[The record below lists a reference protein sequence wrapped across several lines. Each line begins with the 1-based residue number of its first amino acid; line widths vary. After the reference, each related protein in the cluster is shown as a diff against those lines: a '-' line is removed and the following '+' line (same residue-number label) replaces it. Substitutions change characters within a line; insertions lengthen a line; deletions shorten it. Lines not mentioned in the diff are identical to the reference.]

1 MVIVRVRYP
10 RTHTKNTD
18 LLSIRKVSTMRTV
31 ALVGDGQMGLVL
43 ADALVTRGEKVK
55 LWGPFPDAVE
65 ELAKTR
71 ISPRLPSFSL
81 TREVEVCPDA
91 ATALTGADVVI
102 NAIPTQYI
110 RSVWSGLSEHLQT
123 GTPIA
128 CVAKG
133 IEIGS
138 LQCPTQVIQDVVG
151 TTSEMCV
158 LSGPTIAT
166 ELAKHQPA
174 AMVASSINASVA
186 ALVQDIFNVPWLR
199 IYTHDDPL
207 GVELAGATKNVIA
220 IASGICD
227 GIELGDNAKSAMLAR
242 GLAEIS
248 RLGVAMGASVETFF
262 GIAGVGD
269 LATTC
274 FSPHGRNRTCGE
286 RLGKGETLETIQETM
301 GSVVEG
307 VPTTKAVREL
317 ATKYGVEMPIS
328 EAVYQILY
336 EGLPMRGAIDSLMS
350 RDLKAENITH

>member
-1 MVIVRVRYP
+1 
-10 RTHTKNTD
+10 
-18 LLSIRKVSTMRTV
+18 LLNIKKDSTMRTV
-31 ALVGDGQMGLVL
+31 ALIGDGQMGLVL
-43 ADALVTRGEKVK
+43 ADALIARGEKVR
-55 LWGPFPDAVE
+55 LWGPFSEVVE
-65 ELAKTR
+65 ELANTR
-71 ISPRLPSFSL
+71 ISPRLDGFQLSKD
-81 TREVEVCPDA
+81 VEVCVDA
-91 ATALTGADVVI
+91 ETAFSGVDVAI
-102 NAIPTQYI
+102 NAIPTQYV
-110 RSVWSGLSEHLQT
+110 RKVWSGLSNHLQQ
-123 GTPIA
+123 GTPVA
-128 CVAKG
+128 SVAKG

-138 LQCPTQVIQDVVG
+138 LLRPTQVIQEVIG
-151 TTSEMCV
+151 TTSEVCV

-166 ELAKHQPA
+166 ELAIHQPA
-174 AMVASSINASVA
+174 VMVASSTDASVA

-220 IASGICD
+220 IAAGICD

-248 RLGVAMGASVETFF
+248 RLGVAMGARVETFF

-307 VPTTKAVREL
+307 VPTTKAVRAL
-317 ATKYGVEMPIS
+317 AAKYSVEMPIS

-350 RDLKAENITH
+350 RDLKAEKIIR

>member
-1 MVIVRVRYP
+1 MTR
-10 RTHTKNTD
+10 
-18 LLSIRKVSTMRTV
+18 V
-31 ALVGDGQMGLVL
+31 ALIGDGQMGLVL
-43 ADALVTRGEKVK
+43 ADALVTRGAQVR
-55 LWGPFPDAVE
+55 LWGPFSDE
-65 ELAKTR
+65 LEDLAKTR
-71 ISPRLPSFSL
+71 ESPRLSGFHLS
-81 TREVEVCPDA
+81 TKVEVCMDA
-91 ATALTGADVVI
+91 SDLFSEAVVAI
-102 NAIPTQYI
+102 NAIPTQFV
-110 RSVWSGLSEHLQT
+110 RKVWESLNEHVPSGI
-123 GTPIA
+123 PIA
-128 CVAKG
+128 SVAKG

-138 LQCPTQVIQDVVG
+138 LERPTQVIQSVVG
-151 TTSEMCV
+151 STSEVCV

-166 ELAKHQPA
+166 ELVKHQPA
-174 AMVASSINASVA
+174 AMVASSTNASVA
-186 ALVQDIFNVPWLR
+186 NLVQDLFNVPWLR

-220 IASGICD
+220 IAAGICD

-286 RLGKGETLETIQETM
+286 RLGRGEDIVTIEKTM

-317 ATKYGVEMPIS
+317 AEKNCVEMPIS
-328 EAVYQILY
+328 EAIHKILF

-350 RDLKAENITH
+350 RNLRAEKL

>member
-1 MVIVRVRYP
+1 
-10 RTHTKNTD
+10 
-18 LLSIRKVSTMRTV
+18 
-31 ALVGDGQMGLVL
+31 MGLVL
-43 ADALVTRGEKVK
+43 ADTLVTRGVEVRI
-55 LWGPFPDAVE
+55 WGPLSDSIE
-65 ELAKTR
+65 ELSKTR
-71 ISPRLPSFSL
+71 ESPRLSGFKLSPK
-81 TREVEVCPDA
+81 VEVCSEA
-91 ATALTGADVVI
+91 QVAFSDVDVAI
-102 NAIPTQYI
+102 NAIPTQFV
-110 RSVWSGLSEHLQT
+110 RKVWETVHEHVPC

-128 CVAKG
+128 SVAKG
-133 IEIGS
+133 IEIDT
-138 LQCPTQVIQDVVG
+138 LELPTQVIQSVVG
-151 TTSEMCV
+151 STSETCV

-166 ELAKHQPA
+166 ELAMHQPA
-174 AMVASSINASVA
+174 AMVASSTDASVA
-186 ALVQDIFNVPWLR
+186 TLVQDLFNVPWLR

-220 IASGICD
+220 IAAGMCD

-286 RLGKGETLETIQETM
+286 RLGRGEKLETIQETI

-317 ATKYGVEMPIS
+317 AKKHSVEMPIS
-328 EAVYQILY
+328 EAIYQVLF
-336 EGLPMRGAIDSLMS
+336 EDLPMRGAIESLMS
-350 RDLKAENITH
+350 RDLKAEVF

>member
-1 MVIVRVRYP
+1 MAIVRVRYR
-10 RTHTKNTD
+10 RTDTKNTD
-18 LLSIRKVSTMRTV
+18 LLSIRKDSTMRTV

-43 ADALVTRGEKVK
+43 ADALVARGEKVR
-55 LWGPFPDAVE
+55 LWGPFPE
-65 ELAKTR
+65 EVAQLAKTR
-71 ISPRLPSFSL
+71 ISPRLSGFQLSGD
-81 TREVEVCPDA
+81 VEVCVDA
-91 ATALTGADVVI
+91 KAALSGVDVAI
-102 NAIPTQYI
+102 NAIPTQYV
-110 RSVWSGLSEHLQT
+110 RNVWSNLSDHLPT

-128 CVAKG
+128 SVAKG

-138 LQCPTQVIQDVVG
+138 LQRPTQVIQEVVG
-151 TTSEMCV
+151 TTSKVCV

-166 ELAKHQPA
+166 EIANHQPA
-174 AMVASSINASVA
+174 AMVASSTDASVA
-186 ALVQDIFNVPWLR
+186 TLIQDIFNVPWLR

-220 IASGICD
+220 IAAGICD
-227 GIELGDNAKSAMLAR
+227 GIEIGDNAKSAMLAR

-248 RLGVAMGASVETFF
+248 RLGVAMGASIETFF
-262 GIAGVGD
+262 GISGVGD

-286 RLGKGETLETIQETM
+286 RLGRGETLETIQETM

-317 ATKYGVEMPIS
+317 AAEYSVEMPIS

-336 EGLPMRGAIDSLMS
+336 EGFPMRSAIDGLMS
-350 RDLKAENITH
+350 RDLKAEKI

>member
-1 MVIVRVRYP
+1 ML
-10 RTHTKNTD
+10 T
-18 LLSIRKVSTMRTV
+18 
-31 ALVGDGQMGLVL
+31 
-43 ADALVTRGEKVK
+43 GE
-55 LWGPFPDAVE
+55 A
-65 ELAKTR
+65 
-71 ISPRLPSFSL
+71 
-81 TREVEVCPDA
+81 EVCVDA
-91 ATALTGADVVI
+91 EAALAGTDVVI

-110 RSVWSGLSEHLQT
+110 RTVWTGLCDHLQA

-151 TTSEMCV
+151 TTSEVCV

-174 AMVASSINASVA
+174 AMVASSIDESVA
-186 ALVQDIFNVPWLR
+186 SLVQDLFNVPWLR

-220 IASGICD
+220 IAAGICD
-227 GIELGDNAKSAMLAR
+227 GMKLGDNAKSAMLAR

-286 RLGKGETLETIQETM
+286 RLGRGEKLEVIQETM

-317 ATKYGVEMPIS
+317 AAKYSVEMPIS

-336 EGLPMRGAIDSLMS
+336 EGMPMRGEIDSLMS
-350 RDLKAENITH
+350 RDLKAEKI